1 MSLDYLEIEKVIN
14 AEKNAGE
21 FAQLMQEL
29 KKLGVKRYDYLVAEG
44 LYRYFDEE
52 SSIDLTLNGRPK
64 KVAEQSGYEA
74 IQTAVKRAQSGEFD
88 FETFCE
94 LAGKAGVSFWTSDL
108 VSKQVF
114 YYDLN
119 KKPLLVESIPGL

>member
-1 MSLDYLEIEKVIN
+1 MSLDKQEIEKAVY
-14 AEKNAGE
+14 AEKNTDG
-21 FAQLMQEL
+21 FAQLMQEF
-29 KKLGVKRYDYLVAEG
+29 KQLGIKRYDYLVAEV

-108 VSKQVF
+108 VSKQVV

-119 KKPLLVESIPGL
+119 KKPLLVEPIPGL